1 MTVCFSRLPCIVHTV
16 PAWKKRSAAVAG
28 RCVCLHPVWPESSD
42 VEYWT
47 RPDWLTAGPA
57 VCSHWQLYQL
67 HLLNYSVH
75 PRSIPKLCQQMLHS
89 TLLPVIRLLRWES
102 PNLIRKGTWP
112 SLVLTFPLLVSLPCL
127 ASSLR
132 LSSPVLSLTP
142 RWLLSS
148 RAKWLPRR
156 LLRHWRS
163 LALPFLAVMGTLPL
177 WLLFLQGSGKK
188 APPAAQL
195 MRVKQPGSHSAVKRE
210 KRFSTSSFPL
220 SANRELQ
227 KLRALAGTLPLEKR
241 SNQSECHLSTFPS
254 DLSSSRCKMQD
265 NQYIKLHVWPIWM
278 KGIIL
283 TIHSPGGSL

>member
-1 MTVCFSRLPCIVHTV
+1 MWQTKILWLYVFQDSLASSILSLRE
-16 PAWKKRSAAVAG
+16 KKEKGNTAVAG

-42 VEYWT
+42 VQYWT

-67 HLLNYSVH
+67 HQLNYSVH
-75 PRSIPKLCQQMLHS
+75 PRSIPKLCQRMLHS
-89 TLLPVIRLLRWES
+89 TPLPMIRLLCWES
-102 PNLIRKGTWP
+102 PDLIRKGTWP
-112 SLVLTFPLLVSLPCL
+112 SLVLTSPLNSSSPCL
-127 ASSLR
+127 ALPFLASPLL

-142 RWLLSS
+142 HWLLSS

-156 LLRHWRS
+156 PLRCWRS
-163 LALPFLAVMGTLPL
+163 LALPFLAVTGTLPL
-177 WLLFLQGSGKK
+177 WLSFLQGSGKK

-227 KLRALAGTLPLEKR
+227 KLRALAGTLPSEER
-241 SNQSECHLSTFPS
+241 SNQSFLW
-254 DLSSSRCKMQD
+254 MQSI
-265 NQYIKLHVWPIWM
+265 YI
-278 KGIIL
+278 
-283 TIHSPGGSL
+283 SLGPRLLNTR